1 MKSVIIISDSYH
13 PEKTSS
19 AKLLKDL
26 TDELLK
32 RNKRVT
38 ILTTGKENQFVR
50 KKNLHI
56 IKSKVPFIQS
66 QNFIVK
72 FIGEIVMPYIFI
84 KNYSKN
90 INYSSDLLICY
101 SPSIFFKPIID
112 KVKLFPNSKKLLLI
126 RDIFPD
132 WLVDAK
138 ILSKNS
144 FRYKLLKYFQ
154 SNFYNSFDV
163 LCPQS
168 DYDKKYIEKIAIKKN
183 VLTIKNWIKLKSN
196 KKKNIQE
203 KKIKKIIFGGNIGI
217 GQDMNFIIQLV
228 KVLNLNY
235 EKFKF
240 YLVGTGRGM
249 KQIKHVLKKNE
260 LKNFYV
266 YKKLSQRNY
275 INFLNSFDLGVISLN
290 KNINFSNFP
299 GKLLTYLECNL
310 PILAYC
316 SKNIELYKFIRKNK
330 IGISTD
336 SYKPI
341 QILNSLKKILNRKTY
356 KKRNFYIN
364 SQKILRKEFSV
375 EKTVKKILEITN

>member
-203 KKIKKIIFGGNIGI
+203 KKNKKIIFGGNIGI
-217 GQDMNFIIQLV
+217 GQDMNFIIELV

-266 YKKLSQRNY
+266 YKKLSQKNY

-375 EKTVKKILEITN
+375 EKTVKRILEITN

>member
-13 PEKTSS
+13 PEKTSC

-38 ILTTGKENQFVR
+38 ILTTGKENQFV
-50 KKNLHI
+50 KKRNLHI

-66 QNFIVK
+66 QNFIIK

-154 SNFYNSFDV
+154 INFYNSFDI

-217 GQDMNFIIQLV
+217 GQDMNFIIELV

-299 GKLLTYLECNL
+299 GKLLTYLESNL
-310 PILAYC
+310 PIIAYC
-316 SKNIELYKFIRKNK
+316 SKNIELYEFIRKNK

-341 QILNSLKKILNRKTY
+341 KILNSLKKILNNKTY
-356 KKRNFYIN
+356 KKRNFYIK
-364 SQKILRKEFSV
+364 SQKILKKEFSV
-375 EKTVKKILEITN
+375 EKTVKRILEITN

>member
-13 PEKTSS
+13 PEKTSC

-56 IKSKVPFIQS
+56 IKSKVLFIQS

-196 KKKNIQE
+196 KKE
-203 KKIKKIIFGGNIGI
+203 
-217 GQDMNFIIQLV
+217 
-228 KVLNLNY
+228 Y
-235 EKFKF
+235 S
-240 YLVGTGRGM
+240 R
-249 KQIKHVLKKNE
+249 KKN
-260 LKNFYV
+260 
-266 YKKLSQRNY
+266 
-275 INFLNSFDLGVISLN
+275 
-290 KNINFSNFP
+290 
-299 GKLLTYLECNL
+299 
-310 PILAYC
+310 
-316 SKNIELYKFIRKNK
+316 
-330 IGISTD
+330 
-336 SYKPI
+336 
-341 QILNSLKKILNRKTY
+341 
-356 KKRNFYIN
+356 
-364 SQKILRKEFSV
+364 
-375 EKTVKKILEITN
+375 